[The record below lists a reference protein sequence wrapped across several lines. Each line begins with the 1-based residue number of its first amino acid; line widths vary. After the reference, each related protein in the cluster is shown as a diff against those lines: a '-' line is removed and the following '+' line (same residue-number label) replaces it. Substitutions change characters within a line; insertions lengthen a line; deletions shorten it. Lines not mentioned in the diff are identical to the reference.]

1 MSEPGAS
8 EEMEPA
14 RGGLPL
20 RCRGIR
26 HVYRLAGRDVLALSR
41 VDLEV
46 PAGSSLAILGPSGS
60 GKSTLLSV
68 LAGLLR
74 PTEGQ
79 VIIGST
85 DLAAEP
91 ERRLISFR
99 GRQLGVVVQN
109 PTRNLLAYGTPED
122 NIAFAQRALP
132 RRSRSGLRTA
142 GELLGELGLDGLR
155 GRPVARLSGGE
166 QQRLALAVAL
176 AAAPGLLLADEPTSQ
191 LDDVSRDRVID
202 LLRRI
207 SERLGTT
214 VVAVT
219 HDPVVADALAAAVT
233 IAGGEVRPR

>member
-1 MSEPGAS
+1 MSEPAVNATQPGRA
-8 EEMEPA
+8 
-14 RGGLPL
+14 GLAMS
-20 RCRGIR
+20 CQGIR
-26 HVYRLAGRDVLALSR
+26 HVYRLAGREVVALSR

-68 LAGLLR
+68 MAGLLR
-74 PTEGQ
+74 PTEGHL
-79 VIIGST
+79 IIGST
-85 DLAAEP
+85 DLATEP

-99 GRQLGVVVQN
+99 GRELGVVVQN
-109 PTRNLLAYGTPED
+109 PTRNLLAYGTPEN

-132 RRSRSGLRTA
+132 RRSRSALRTA
-142 GELLGELGLDGLR
+142 AELLGELGLEGLS

-191 LDDVSRDRVID
+191 LDDVSRDRVIE

-207 SERLGTT
+207 SERLGAT

-219 HDPVVADALAAAVT
+219 HDPVVADALVAAVS
-233 IAGGEVRPR
+233 IDGGEVRPR

>member
-1 MSEPGAS
+1 MSKPVAVSDAQLGGA
-8 EEMEPA
+8 
-14 RGGLPL
+14 GLAMS
-20 RCRGIR
+20 CRGIR
-26 HVYRLAGRDVLALSR
+26 HVYRLAGRDVVALSR

-68 LAGLLR
+68 MAGLLR

-79 VIIGST
+79 LIIGST
-85 DLAAEP
+85 DLATEP

-142 GELLGELGLDGLR
+142 AELLGELGLESLS

-191 LDDVSRDRVID
+191 LDDVSRDRVIE

-207 SERLGTT
+207 TERLGAT

-219 HDPVVADALAAAVT
+219 HDPVVADALVAAVS
-233 IAGGEVRPR
+233 IDGGEVRPR